1 MPNRLRLSNAGE
13 YRRRVTRPR
22 RRNQRVRQ
30 NKGVAMKSDSRPER
44 KFWQIALADL
54 ERELGA
60 DAKGLTASEAAL
72 RRLHYGPNALEERRR
87 LSLPLKF
94 LSRFRNPLVIILL
107 VAAGVSALTGDLTS
121 FIIILTIV
129 LMSAALDTVQEFR
142 AEQAAEALK
151 VSVALKEQVLR
162 DGKEVTVLGGDLVP
176 GDVVLLGAGDLV
188 PADGRLLETR
198 DFFVNEALLTGE
210 SYPSEKHARDEGV
223 DSPEVASATNAAFMG
238 SSVMNGS
245 ARLMVCGTGLATQLG
260 QISSSLRRAPPPSA
274 LDQGAHRFG
283 MLIVRFTG
291 ALVLFVLLINL
302 LFHRPWLESFL
313 FAVALAV
320 GLTPELLPMIISV
333 TLARGAIRMAKVQV
347 IVKRL
352 GAIHDLGSMDVLCTD
367 KTGTLTEAKIG
378 LTRQVALSGAES
390 PHVLDLAWLNS
401 HFQAGLRNPLDAAII
416 ESGPPRDAGWTKI
429 DEVPF
434 DFQRRRVSVLVEH
447 EGRRLLVTKGAPED
461 VIKLATRFEEPGKP
475 ELLPLDEA
483 ARVRAAKVF
492 EGFSPDGLRTLGVG
506 WRELEPNRPGATVG
520 DEQDLI
526 FAGFVVFSDPPKAS
540 AGAAIAAL
548 GAKGVSVKI
557 LSGDNEH
564 VTQHVCAA
572 LGIPITGLLTGTEI
586 EPLSDEAL
594 AARLEETNLFCLTP
608 VQKNRIIL
616 GLRRRG
622 HVVGYLGDGI
632 NDAPS
637 LHTADVGISVDSAVD
652 VAKDAADIILLQQD
666 LGVLERGVTEGRR
679 AFGNIMKFIM
689 MAMSSN
695 FGNMFSMAGAT
706 LILPFLPMLPVQI
719 LLNNLLYA
727 VSEMPIPLDEVDSEI
742 TEKPEHWDMRF
753 IRNFML
759 VMGPVSSIF
768 DFLTFGLLL
777 LVFHANEALFQ
788 TGWFIESLATQVLV
802 IFVLR
807 TRRNP
812 LKSRPHPLLATT
824 SIAVV
829 VLAIMLPFTPL
840 GSWFG
845 FVPPSTAFLLAIA
858 GLTLSYLLLAQGA
871 KWAFYRRW
879 SPVGAVPAPL
889 IRAQLPLLERS

>member
-1 MPNRLRLSNAGE
+1 M
-13 YRRRVTRPR
+13 T
-22 RRNQRVRQ
+22 
-30 NKGVAMKSDSRPER
+30 PESGPEP

-54 ERELGA
+54 ERRLGS
-60 DAKGLTASEAAL
+60 DRNGLSSAEVSA
-72 RRLHYGPNALEERRR
+72 RRLRYGPNTLAERRR
-87 LSLPLKF
+87 PSLSLKF
-94 LSRFRNPLVIILL
+94 LSRLRNPLVLILL
-107 VAAGVSALTGDLTS
+107 AAAAISALTGDLAS
-121 FIIILTIV
+121 FIIISTIV
-129 LMSAALDTVQEFR
+129 LMSAVLDTVQEHR
-142 AEQAAEALK
+142 AEEAAEHLK

-162 DGKEVTVLGGDLVP
+162 DGEEVTVLGQDLVP
-176 GDVVLLGAGDLV
+176 GDVVLLSAGDLV
-188 PADGRLLETR
+188 PADGRLLEAR

-210 SYPSEKHARDEGV
+210 SFPTEKHARDEGV
-223 DSPEVASATNAAFMG
+223 DSAEVANATNAAFMG

-260 QISSSLRRAPPPSA
+260 EISSSLRRTPPPSA
-274 LDQGAHRFG
+274 LDLGTHKFG
-283 MLIVRFTG
+283 MLIVRFTEV
-291 ALVLFVLLINL
+291 LVLFVLLINL

-320 GLTPELLPMIISV
+320 GLTPELLPMIVSV
-333 TLARGAIRMAKVQV
+333 TLARGALRMAKAQV

-367 KTGTLTEAKIG
+367 KTGTLTEAKIR
-378 LTRQVALSGAES
+378 LARQVTLSGADSER
-390 PHVLDLAWLNS
+390 VLDLAWLNS
-401 HFQAGLRNPLDAAII
+401 HFQAGLRNPLDAAIL
-416 ESGPPRDAGWTKI
+416 ESGPPRDTGWDKI
-429 DEVPF
+429 DEAPF
-434 DFQRRRVSVLVEH
+434 DFQRRRVSVLVER
-447 EGRRLLVTKGAPED
+447 EGRRLLITKGAPEE
-461 VIKLATRFEEPGKP
+461 VIRCASRYEEPG
-475 ELLPLDEA
+475 ELEPLPLDDS
-483 ARVRAAKVF
+483 ARCRETKLFDALSADGFRA
-492 EGFSPDGLRTLGVG
+492 LGVA
-506 WRELEPNRPGATVG
+506 WREMEPDCAAATAA
-520 DEQDLI
+520 DERDL
-526 FAGFVVFSDPPKAS
+526 VFSGFIVFFDPPKAS

-548 GAKGVSVKI
+548 GIKGVGVKI
-557 LSGDNEH
+557 LTGDNEY
-564 VTQHVCAA
+564 VTQHVCSE
-572 LGIPITGLLTGTEI
+572 LGIPITGLLTGAEI
-586 EPLSDEAL
+586 EKLSDEAL
-594 AARLEETNLFCLTP
+594 AARLEETNIFCRATP

-616 GLRRRG
+616 GLKHRG
-622 HVVGYLGDGI
+622 HVVGFLGDGI

-637 LHTADVGISVDSAVD
+637 LHTSDVGISVDGAVD

-666 LGVLERGVTEGRR
+666 LGALDRGIIEGRR

-727 VSEMPIPLDEVDSEI
+727 VSEMPIPMDEVDSEI
-742 TEKPEHWDMRF
+742 TERPEHWDMRF

-759 VMGPVSSIF
+759 VLGPVSSIF

-812 LKSRPHPLLATT
+812 IRSRPHPLLAAT

-829 VLAIMLPFTPL
+829 VLAILLPFTPL
-840 GSWFG
+840 GAWFG
-845 FVPPSTAFLLAIA
+845 FVPPSATFLFAIA

-871 KWAFYRRW
+871 KSAFYRLW
-879 SPVGAVPAPL
+879 PPIVGPPAPL
-889 IRAQLPLLERS
+889 LRAHLPLTERP

>member
-1 MPNRLRLSNAGE
+1 MS
-13 YRRRVTRPR
+13 
-22 RRNQRVRQ
+22 
-30 NKGVAMKSDSRPER
+30 SDSGPER
-44 KFWQIALADL
+44 KFWQIALSEL
-54 ERELGA
+54 EQQLATGGN
-60 DAKGLTASEAAL
+60 GLSSAEVAT
-72 RRLHYGPNALEERRR
+72 RRLRYGPNTLEGRRR

-94 LSRFRNPLVIILL
+94 ISRFRNPLVIILL
-107 VAAGVSALTGDLTS
+107 AAAAVSAATGDLTS
-121 FIIILTIV
+121 FIIISTIV
-129 LMSAALDTVQEFR
+129 LMSAVLDTVQEYR
-142 AEQAAEALK
+142 AEEAAESLK

-162 DGKEVTVLGGDLVP
+162 DGREVAVLGQDLVP
-176 GDVVLLGAGDLV
+176 GDVVMLAAGDLV
-188 PADGRLLETR
+188 PADGRLLEAR

-210 SYPSEKHARDEGV
+210 SYPAEKHVRDEGI

-245 ARLMVCGTGLATQLG
+245 ARLLVYGIGLTTQLG
-260 QISSSLRRAPPPSA
+260 QISSSLRHAPPPSA
-274 LDQGAHRFG
+274 LDQGTHRFG
-283 MLIVRFTG
+283 MLIVRFTEV
-291 ALVLFVLLINL
+291 LVLFVLLINL

-320 GLTPELLPMIISV
+320 GLTPELLPMIVSV
-333 TLARGAIRMAKVQV
+333 TLARGAIRMAKAQV

-367 KTGTLTEAKIG
+367 KTGTLTEAKIK
-378 LTRQVALSGAES
+378 LARQVALSGADS

-401 HFQAGLRNPLDAAII
+401 HFQAGLRNPLDAAIV
-416 ESGPPRDAGWTKI
+416 ELGPPRDAGWVKI

-434 DFQRRRVSVLVEH
+434 DFQRRRVSVLAENA
-447 EGRRLLVTKGAPED
+447 GRRLLITKGAPED
-461 VIKLATRFEEPGKP
+461 VIRLATRYEEPGKP
-475 ELLPLDEA
+475 EPLPLDDT
-483 ARVRAAKVF
+483 ARARAATIF
-492 EGFSPDGLRTLGVG
+492 DQLSADGFRALGVA
-506 WRELEPNRPGATVG
+506 WRELEPDRKGAAVA
-520 DEQDLI
+520 DEHELV

-548 GAKGVSVKI
+548 GVKGVAVKI
-557 LSGDNEH
+557 LSGDNER
-564 VTQHVCAA
+564 VTQHVCNE

-586 EPLSDEAL
+586 AALGDEAL
-594 AARLEETNLFCLTP
+594 AARLEETNLFCRVTP

-616 GLRRRG
+616 GLRHRG

-652 VAKDAADIILLQQD
+652 VAKDAADIILLEQD
-666 LGVLERGVTEGRR
+666 LGVLERGVSEGRR

-727 VSEMPIPLDEVDSEI
+727 VSEMPIPLDEVDNEI
-742 TEKPEHWDMRF
+742 TKKPEHWDIRF

-759 VMGPVSSIF
+759 VMGPVSSVF

-807 TRRNP
+807 TRGNP

-824 SIAVV
+824 SLAVV
-829 VLAIMLPFTPL
+829 VVAVALPFTPL
-840 GSWFG
+840 GAWFG
-845 FVPPSTAFLLAIA
+845 FAPPSAAFLSAIG
-858 GLTLSYLLLAQGA
+858 GLTVSYLALAQGA

-879 SPVGAVPAPL
+879 PPSGAAPASL
-889 IRAQLPLLERS
+889 IRAQLPLIGRP

>member
-1 MPNRLRLSNAGE
+1 
-13 YRRRVTRPR
+13 
-22 RRNQRVRQ
+22 
-30 NKGVAMKSDSRPER
+30 MKSGNRPER
-44 KFWQIALADL
+44 KFWQVALADL
-54 ERELGA
+54 ERELRT
-60 DAKGLTASEAAL
+60 DAKGLTTSEAAL
-72 RRLHYGPNALEERRR
+72 RRLRYGPNALEERRR

-121 FIIILTIV
+121 FIIISTIV

-162 DGKEVTVLGGDLVP
+162 DGKEVTVLGEDLVP
-176 GDVVLLGAGDLV
+176 GDVVLLAAGDLV
-188 PADGRLLETR
+188 PADGRLLEAR
-198 DFFVNEALLTGE
+198 DVFVNEALLTGE
-210 SYPSEKHARDEGV
+210 SYPSEKHARDEGI

-367 KTGTLTEAKIG
+367 KTGTLTEAKIS
-378 LTRQVALSGAES
+378 LERQVALSGADS

-401 HFQAGLRNPLDAAII
+401 HFQAGLRNPLDAAILA
-416 ESGPPRDAGWTKI
+416 SGPSRDADWTKI

-461 VIKLATRFEEPGKP
+461 VIKLATRYEEPGKP
-475 ELLPLDEA
+475 ELLSLDEA

-492 EGFSPDGLRTLGVG
+492 EGLSAAGFRALGVA
-506 WRELEPNRPGATVG
+506 WRELEPDRARAVVA
-520 DEQDLI
+520 DEQQLV

-548 GAKGVSVKI
+548 GIKGVGVKI
-557 LSGDNEH
+557 LSGDNER

-586 EPLSDEAL
+586 EALNDEAL
-594 AARLEETNLFCLTP
+594 AARLEETNLFCRVTP

-616 GLRRRG
+616 SLRHRG

-652 VAKDAADIILLQQD
+652 VAKDAADIILLRQD

-824 SIAVV
+824 SVAVV
-829 VLAIMLPFTPL
+829 VLAVVLPFTPL

-845 FVPPSTAFLLAIA
+845 FVPPSAAFLLAIA
-858 GLTLSYLLLAQGA
+858 GLTVSYLLLAQGA

-889 IRAQLPLLERS
+889 IRAQLPLIERS

>member
-1 MPNRLRLSNAGE
+1 M
-13 YRRRVTRPR
+13 T
-22 RRNQRVRQ
+22 
-30 NKGVAMKSDSRPER
+30 SDRWPER
-44 KFWQIALADL
+44 KFWQITLADL
-54 ERELGA
+54 ERQLGA
-60 DAKGLTASEAAL
+60 GRNGLSSAEAAERLL
-72 RRLHYGPNALEERRR
+72 RYGPNTLEERRR

-94 LSRFRNPLVIILL
+94 LSRFRNPLVIVLL
-107 VAAGVSALTGDLTS
+107 AAAVISALTGDLTS
-121 FIIILTIV
+121 FIIISTIV

-142 AEQAAEALK
+142 AEQAAESLK
-151 VSVALKEQVLR
+151 VSVSLKEQVLR
-162 DGKEVTVLGGDLVP
+162 DGKEVTVLGQDLVL
-176 GDVVLLGAGDLV
+176 GDVVLLAAGDLV
-188 PADGRLLETR
+188 PADGRLLEAR
-198 DFFVNEALLTGE
+198 DLFVNEALLTGE
-210 SYPSEKHARDEGV
+210 SYPAEKHARDEGV
-223 DSPEVASATNAAFMG
+223 DNPEVASATNAAFMG

-260 QISSSLRRAPPPSA
+260 QISRSLRRAPPPSA

-283 MLIVRFTG
+283 MLIVHFTG

-367 KTGTLTEAKIG
+367 KTGTLTEAKIS
-378 LTRQVALSGAES
+378 LARQVALSGADSE
-390 PHVLDLAWLNS
+390 HVLDLAWLNS
-401 HFQAGLRNPLDAAII
+401 HFQAGLRNPLDNAIV
-416 ESGPPRDAGWTKI
+416 ESGPPRGVGWAKI

-447 EGRRLLVTKGAPED
+447 EGRRLL
-461 VIKLATRFEEPGKP
+461 
-475 ELLPLDEA
+475 
-483 ARVRAAKVF
+483 
-492 EGFSPDGLRTLGVG
+492 
-506 WRELEPNRPGATVG
+506 
-520 DEQDLI
+520 
-526 FAGFVVFSDPPKAS
+526 
-540 AGAAIAAL
+540 
-548 GAKGVSVKI
+548 
-557 LSGDNEH
+557 
-564 VTQHVCAA
+564 
-572 LGIPITGLLTGTEI
+572 IT
-586 EPLSDEAL
+586 
-594 AARLEETNLFCLTP
+594 

-616 GLRRRG
+616 GLRHRG

-637 LHTADVGISVDSAVD
+637 VHTADVGISVDSAVD
-652 VAKDAADIILLQQD
+652 VAKDAADIILLRPD
-666 LGVLERGVTEGRR
+666 LGVLEGGVTEGRR

-742 TEKPEHWDMRF
+742 TEKPEHWDMHF

-759 VMGPVSSIF
+759 VLGPVSSVF

-812 LKSRPHPLLATT
+812 LRSRPHPLLVTT
-824 SIAVV
+824 SVAVV
-829 VLAIMLPFTPL
+829 GLAVLLPFTPL
-840 GSWFG
+840 GAWFG
-845 FVPPSTAFLLAIA
+845 FVPPSAAFLFAIA
-858 GLTLSYLLLAQGA
+858 GLTVSYLLLAQGA
-871 KWAFYRRW
+871 KWAFYRVW
-879 SPVGAVPAPL
+879 PPVGVAPAPT
-889 IRAQLPLLERS
+889 IRTQLPLIERS

>member
-1 MPNRLRLSNAGE
+1 MTPDSPPQGRFWQVPLAELLNQLAAGKDGLSSAEVAVRRLR
-13 YRRRVTRPR
+13 
-22 RRNQRVRQ
+22 
-30 NKGVAMKSDSRPER
+30 
-44 KFWQIALADL
+44 
-54 ERELGA
+54 
-60 DAKGLTASEAAL
+60 
-72 RRLHYGPNALEERRR
+72 YGPNTLERRRR

-107 VAAGVSALTGDLTS
+107 VAAAVSAGTGDLPS

-129 LMSAALDTVQEFR
+129 LMSAVLDTAQQYR
-142 AEQAAEALK
+142 AEQAAESLK

-162 DGKEVTVLGGDLVP
+162 DGREVTVLGEDLVP
-176 GDVVLLGAGDLV
+176 GDVVLLAAGDLV
-188 PADGRLLETR
+188 PADGRLLEAR
-198 DFFVNEALLTGE
+198 DLFVNEALLTGE
-210 SYPSEKHARDEGV
+210 SYPAEKNAREEGV
-223 DSPEVASATNAAFMG
+223 ASSELAEATNAVFMG

-245 ARLMVCGTGLATQLG
+245 ARLFVCATGLTTQLG
-260 QISSSLRRAPPPSA
+260 QISSALRRAPPPSA
-274 LDQGAHRFG
+274 LDQGARRFG
-283 MLIVRFTG
+283 MLIVRFTEI
-291 ALVLFVLLINL
+291 LVLFVLLVNL

-333 TLARGAIRMAKVQV
+333 TLARGAIRMANAQV

-367 KTGTLTEAKIG
+367 KTGTLTEAKIE
-378 LTRQVALSGAES
+378 LARQVAISGADS
-390 PHVLDLAWLNS
+390 PHALELAWLNS
-401 HFQAGLRNPLDAAII
+401 HFQAGLRNPLDAAIVA
-416 ESGPPRDAGWTKI
+416 SAPPRDAGWAKI

-434 DFQRRRVSVLVEH
+434 DFQRRRGSVLVEH
-447 EGRRLLVTKGAPED
+447 AGHRLLITKGAPED
-461 VIKLATRFEEPGKP
+461 VIKLATQYEEPGKP
-475 ELLPLDEA
+475 ELLPLDNA
-483 ARVRAAKVF
+483 ARSRAAKVF
-492 EGFSPDGLRTLGVG
+492 EQLSADGFRALGVA
-506 WRELEPNRPGATVG
+506 WRELEPSRAQAAVA
-520 DEQDLI
+520 DELDLV

-540 AGAAIAAL
+540 AGTAIAAL
-548 GAKGVSVKI
+548 GANGVGVKI
-557 LSGDNEH
+557 LTGDNGR
-564 VTQHVCAA
+564 VTQHVCTE

-586 EPLSDEAL
+586 EALSDEAL
-594 AARLEETNLFCLTP
+594 AARLEETNLFCRVTP
-608 VQKNRIIL
+608 AQKNRIIL
-616 GLRRRG
+616 GLRHRG

-652 VAKDAADIILLQQD
+652 VAKDAADIILLQRD
-666 LGVLERGVTEGRR
+666 LGVLARGVTEGRR

-742 TEKPEHWDMRF
+742 TAKPEHWDMRF

-788 TGWFIESLATQVLV
+788 TGWFVESLATQVLV

-812 LKSRPHPLLATT
+812 LRSRPHPLLTTT
-824 SIAVV
+824 SLAVV
-829 VLAIMLPFTPL
+829 VLAVALPFTPL
-840 GSWFG
+840 GVWFG
-845 FVPPSTAFLLAIA
+845 FVPPSATFLLAIA
-858 GLTLSYLLLAQGA
+858 GLTVSYLALAQAA
-871 KWAFYRRW
+871 KWAFYRL
-879 SPVGAVPAPL
+879 SPPVGAPTPL
-889 IRAQLPLLERS
+889 VRLHLPLVGRS

>member
-1 MPNRLRLSNAGE
+1 MA
-13 YRRRVTRPR
+13 
-22 RRNQRVRQ
+22 
-30 NKGVAMKSDSRPER
+30 SDCVPER
-44 KFWQIALADL
+44 KFWQLAIADL
-54 ERELGA
+54 EKHLAASR
-60 DAKGLTASEAAL
+60 DGLTSAEVAS
-72 RRLHYGPNALEERRR
+72 RRVRYGPNSLEARRR
-87 LSLPLKF
+87 LSVPLEF
-94 LSRFRNPLVIILL
+94 LGRFRNPLVLILL
-107 VAAGVSALTGDLTS
+107 VAAGISALTGDLTS
-121 FIIILTIV
+121 FIIICTIV
-129 LMSAALDTVQEFR
+129 VTSALLDTVQEYR
-142 AEQAAEALK
+142 ANGAAESLK

-162 DGKEVTVLGGDLVP
+162 DGREVTVLGQDLVP
-176 GDVVLLGAGDLV
+176 GDVVLLAAGDLV
-188 PADGRLLETR
+188 PADGRLLEAR

-210 SYPSEKHARDEGV
+210 SYPAEKHAPDEGV
-223 DSPEVASATNAAFMG
+223 ETSEVASATNAAFMG

-245 ARLMVCGTGLATQLG
+245 AKLLVCGTGLTTQLG
-260 QISSSLRRAPPPSA
+260 QISSSLRRAQLPSA
-274 LDQGAHRFG
+274 MDRGTHQFG
-283 MLIVRFTG
+283 MLIVRFTTV
-291 ALVLFVLLINL
+291 LVLFVLLINL
-302 LFHRPWLESFL
+302 LFHRPWLDSFL

-320 GLTPELLPMIISV
+320 GLTPELLPMIVSV

-367 KTGTLTEAKIG
+367 KTGTLTEARIS
-378 LTRQVALSGAES
+378 LARQVALSGADS

-401 HFQAGLRNPLDAAII
+401 HFQAGLRNPLDIAIA
-416 ESGPPRDAGWTKI
+416 EDCSPRGDGWTKI

-447 EGRRLLVTKGAPED
+447 EGQRLLITKGAPED
-461 VIKLATRFEEPGKP
+461 VLKHAVRYEEPGKP
-475 ELLPLDEA
+475 DLLPLDAA
-483 ARVRAAKVF
+483 ARARASKVF
-492 EGFSPDGLRTLGVG
+492 EGLSTEGFRALGVA
-506 WRELEPNRPGATVG
+506 WRELEPDRKGAAVS
-520 DEQDLI
+520 DEQELV
-526 FAGFVVFSDPPKAS
+526 FAGFIVFSDPPKAS

-564 VTQHVCAA
+564 VTQHVCAE
-572 LGIPITGLLTGTEI
+572 LGIPISGLLTGTQI
-586 EPLSDEAL
+586 EALSDEAL
-594 AARLEETNLFCLTP
+594 TARLEETNLFCRVTP

-616 GLRRRG
+616 GLKHRG

-637 LHTADVGISVDSAVD
+637 LHTADVGISVESAVD

-666 LGVLERGVTEGRR
+666 LGVLERGVIEGRR

-727 VSEMPIPLDEVDSEI
+727 VSEMPIPLDAVDSVI

-759 VMGPVSSIF
+759 VMGPVSSVF
-768 DFLTFGLLL
+768 DFLTFALLL
-777 LVFHANEALFQ
+777 LVFHADEALFQ

-807 TRRNP
+807 TRGNP
-812 LKSRPHPLLATT
+812 LKTRPHPLLAVT

-829 VLAIMLPFTPL
+829 VLAAVLPFTPL
-840 GSWFG
+840 GAWFG
-845 FVPPSTAFLLAIA
+845 FAPPSATFLFAIG
-858 GLTLSYLLLAQGA
+858 GLTVSYLMLAQAA
-871 KWAFYRRW
+871 KWAFYRLW
-879 SPVGAVPAPL
+879 PPGGTAPASVLRVAFPL
-889 IRAQLPLLERS
+889 IERS